1 VALLVYAAAIPRFSP
16 ATVHTHLKRIERLA
30 HDLAHDMEKSEA
42 APSRA
47 GRAIADCIKAD
58 IETVIRALARRR
70 RS

>member
-1 VALLVYAAAIPRFSP
+1 LVIVGYAAGMPRFSP
-16 ATVHTHLKRIERLA
+16 AAVKTHLKRIERLA

-70 RS
+70 TS